1 MLRINRVG
9 DLFHQPLDLGI
20 NHRALVQVA
29 VALFEAL
36 LAVGRA
42 RGLGHALGGRTTDH
56 QGAGVGDHRLL
67 LEVAVAVLTSNLD
80 SRLDLGSH
88 GAIAV
93 GILTEVAVHTVH
105 ATLGVDVH
113 QVHRLAILRCEG
125 GLRIS
130 GHFAQLGQD
139 PLELGGIVVGND
151 VAVLVQEV
159 ALAVRLEH
167 RAEHPTV
174 AVVVRE
180 LRVLEVLVQIR
191 HVLKER
197 AIAPQSTLC
206 STFRIAIQTLVVLI
220 IRELLSLLR
229 PHALAI
235 RLVRPHLVAVERV
248 DERVRLVHVTHHALT
263 RRDAVGELVSD
274 GVARLV
280 LRDGRIRVVLRI
292 TLVPERRVNPRVNRV
307 AIVGI
312 HHVARGA
319 TARAV
324 ITRLIIGAQE
334 RQVRI
339 VQARLVHVQQ
349 RQVDAVQCPQ
359 TTIRQAVV
367 RTTRVLELVRQTYR
381 RRRQAILSQRHRAQ
395 AAALFEDTEEVRGL
409 RGFEARQRQEEAR
422 P

>member
-1 MLRINRVG
+1 M
-9 DLFHQPLDLGI
+9 
-20 NHRALVQVA
+20 
-29 VALFEAL
+29 
-36 LAVGRA
+36 
-42 RGLGHALGGRTTDH
+42 
-56 QGAGVGDHRLL
+56 
-67 LEVAVAVLTSNLD
+67 AVLTSNLD
-80 SRLDLGSH
+80 SRLDLGPH
-88 GAIAV
+88 GAITV
-93 GILTEVAVHTVH
+93 GILTEVTVHTVH
-105 ATLGVDVH
+105 AAFGVDVH

-139 PLELGGIVVGND
+139 AFELGGIVVGDD
-151 VAVLVQEV
+151 VSVLVQEV

-180 LRVLEVLVQIR
+180 LRVLEVLVQVR
-191 HVLKER
+191 DVLKER
-197 AIAPQSTLC
+197 AIAPQSTLRG
-206 STFRIAIQTLVVLI
+206 TFRIAIQALVVLV

-235 RLVRPHLVAVERV
+235 RLVRPHLVAIERV

-280 LRDGRIRVVLRI
+280 LRDGRIGVVLRI

-359 TTIRQAVV
+359 ATIRQAVV

-395 AAALFEDTEEVRGL
+395 AAALFEDSEEVRRL